1 MTSEQEGSGDGAP
14 QALWFSPP
22 GGERIP
28 RRTLT
33 RDRVVTEALALVSSS
48 GAHSLTMRGLA
59 GRLGVVPG
67 ALYRHVRS
75 KEQLQDLVLDAVLAE
90 IDLRADRS
98 LSWAEQVTAL
108 AGRLRAVL
116 EDHPGIAALLSSRDL
131 ISPHSLALAEAFLT
145 PLHQAGLPAR
155 QAVQAYRL
163 VYDYTVGF
171 ALGDRA
177 TAGQQRLQDA
187 HTSRQLAAFLRSL
200 PAHRFPVLAATG
212 EQVWT
217 SDRDERFTASMNTII
232 TGLHSGRDQ
241 EQRQGASPRR
251 GPRAGGAG

>member
-1 MTSEQEGSGDGAP
+1 MTDKQHAP
-14 QALWFSPP
+14 ADAAPHALWFSPP
-22 GGERIP
+22 ASPGVP

-33 RDRVVTEALALVSSS
+33 RGRVVSEALTLVSAD
-48 GAHSLTMRGLA
+48 GAESLTMRGLA

-98 LSWAEQVTAL
+98 LTWAEQVTAL

-116 EDHPGIAALLSSRDL
+116 EDHPGIAGLLKSRDL
-131 ISPHSLALAEAFLT
+131 ISPHSLALAEAFLA
-145 PLHQAGLPAR
+145 PLHEADLPSR
-155 QAVQAYRL
+155 QAVLAYRL
-163 VYDYTVGF
+163 IYDYTVGF

-177 TAGQQRLQDA
+177 TAGEQRLQNA
-187 HTSRQLAAFLRSL
+187 QTSRQLAAFLRSL
-200 PAHRFPVLAATG
+200 PADRFPALAAIG

-217 SDRDERFTASMNTII
+217 SDRDERFSASMKTII
-232 TGLHSGRDQ
+232 TGLRRARDPLQRASGEPPAQ
-241 EQRQGASPRR
+241 S
-251 GPRAGGAG
+251 